1 MSNLSLSN
9 VDLNAIAQTDHN
21 HRHIFRHLSY
31 ADGHQKVLGCLL
43 PLGDNEHEYAL
54 FYEHGPHR
62 IEITQ
67 GECDVRFEGTNEYVY
82 YRAGQSFVVSVNKTI
97 YLKNQVLVQYIRH
110 FES

>member
-9 VDLNAIAQTDHN
+9 VNLNAIAQTDHN
-21 HRHIFRHLSY
+21 HQHIYRHLSY

-43 PLGDNEHEYAL
+43 PKGELEEYEL

-62 IEITQ
+62 IEITE
-67 GECDVRFEGTNEYVY
+67 GECDVRFEGSDEYVY
-82 YRAGQSFVVSVNKTI
+82 YRAGQSFVISAGKKL
-97 YLKNQVLVQYIRH
+97 YLKNQEMVQYIRH